1 MGFSVDDFLKLAGAG
16 AGAYDA
22 YKGASDQVNRPYY
35 VAGQEKLLEK
45 GMDLTRQQ
53 GDLGPGQYYPG
64 QTVAGRD
71 PNITAGEDAQL
82 GQMDRMQQLGTAA
95 GQAAGTLAGG
105 GADRINGF
113 ELPGQV
119 GFGIPAE
126 YQNAIMNPIMRN
138 LNERIIPGL
147 HTASTAQGAFGG
159 SRMQQQKSDAAAQ
172 ATEQATDAMIRGN
185 LQARQQS
192 IGQRAGDISAQ
203 LEGRGQDIRQNQM
216 YNDAMARGVQSTPTA
231 QGALARPGAIQADIG
246 TDRTAYDQALI
257 NADKAGYDWTRAE
270 NINYVD
276 RLMDRAGG
284 YQSGGTVVQGQPGGA
299 LEVLAGM
306 KAGAQLPGSFN
317 WGSSGSV
324 GP

>member
-22 YKGASDQVNRPYY
+22 YKGASDQISKPYY
-35 VAGQEKLLEK
+35 VAGQEELLSE
-45 GMDLTRQQ
+45 GMNLAKQQ
-53 GDLGPGQYYPG
+53 GLQGPREYYPG

-71 PNITAGEDAQL
+71 PNVTAGEDSQLSQMGRMTQL
-82 GQMDRMQQLGTAA
+82 GEAA
-95 GQAAGTLAGG
+95 GQAAGTLSGG
-105 GADRINGF
+105 GADRIKGF
-113 ELPGQV
+113 EMQDQI
-119 GFGIPAE
+119 GFGIPQE

-138 LNERIIPGL
+138 LNERVIPGL

-159 SRMQQQKSDAAAQ
+159 SRMQQQKADAATQ
-172 ATEQATDAMIRGN
+172 ATEAATDAMIRGN

-231 QGALARPGAIQADIG
+231 QGALARPGAIQAGIG
-246 TDRTAYDQALI
+246 ADRTMYDQALI
-257 NADKAGYDWTRAE
+257 DADKAGYDWTQAE
-270 NINYVD
+270 NVDYVD
-276 RLMDRAGG
+276 RLLNRAGG
-284 YQSGGTVVQGQPGGA
+284 YKSGGTVQQGQRGGA
-299 LEVLAGM
+299 LDILAGM

-317 WGSSGSV
+317 WGSSGSGV
-324 GP
+324 